1 MHKVVD
7 FKEKPDKATAETYL
21 ESGDY
26 LWNAGIFVWKA
37 STVLQQFKKYAP
49 EIHSILGEGAPFYN
63 TPDEQDF
70 IDKAYPTTPSISVD
84 YAIMEKSDNVYT
96 IPSEFGWSD
105 LGTWASLFAESN
117 KDEQGN
123 VVNGDA
129 IFLNEVSNS
138 LVRMPKGKLLVAKGL
153 DDFIIVDE
161 GDVLMIYPKSKEQ
174 EVKAVTQMLKEKKAE
189 FV

>member
-1 MHKVVD
+1 M
-7 FKEKPDKATAETYL
+7 
-21 ESGDY
+21 
-26 LWNAGIFVWKA
+26 
-37 STVLQQFKKYAP
+37 
-49 EIHSILGEGAPFYN
+49 
-63 TPDEQDF
+63 
-70 IDKAYPTTPSISVD
+70 
-84 YAIMEKSDNVYT
+84 
-96 IPSEFGWSD
+96 
-105 LGTWASLFAESN
+105 GTWASLFAESD

-174 EVKAVTQMLKEKKAE
+174 EVKAVTQMLKEQKVG